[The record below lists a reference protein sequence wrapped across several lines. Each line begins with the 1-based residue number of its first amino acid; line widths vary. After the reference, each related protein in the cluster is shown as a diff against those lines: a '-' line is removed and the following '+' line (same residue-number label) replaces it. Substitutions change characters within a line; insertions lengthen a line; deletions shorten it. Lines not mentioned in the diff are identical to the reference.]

1 MTNSLDWAQL
11 EGDLRV
17 HLLSDFSDVLV
28 GREDD
33 QNGTRDVFLLPR
45 RLLTN
50 EEVLAICKEIAPI
63 IRARIPE
70 SADGWAA
77 AIGVQRLSGGVMG
90 IYRLGWRDHAD
101 EWTSYGQTNHADWV
115 ALSQRL
121 KAVLSAHGV
130 ERPEGKEGDFFLDDE
145 DNGLP
150 RLRLAIHRIE
160 FLTPELVA
168 DIQAALSDG
177 HADWC
182 VDVRLFLSLPD
193 QTPPEGIVIWADRI
207 VEQWRRARLKKKFGD
222 RLKL

>member
-1 MTNSLDWAQL
+1 MTNNLDWAQL
-11 EGDLRV
+11 EGELRA

-33 QNGTRDVFLLPR
+33 QNGTRDIFLLPK

-50 EEVLAICKEIAPI
+50 EEVLAVCKEIAPV
-63 IRARIPE
+63 IREKIPE
-70 SADGWAA
+70 RSDGWAA

-90 IYRLGWRDHAD
+90 IYHLGWTDHAD
-101 EWTSYGQTNHADWV
+101 EWKSYGQTIHADWV

-130 ERPEGKEGDFFLDDE
+130 EKPEGKEGDFFLDDE

-150 RLRLAIHRIE
+150 RLRLAIHRVE
-160 FLTPELVA
+160 FLTPELVG

-177 HADWC
+177 YANWC
-182 VDVRLFLSLPD
+182 VDVRLFLPFPD
-193 QTPPEGIVIWADRI
+193 RIPPEGIVIWADRI
-207 VEQWRRARLKKKFGD
+207 VEQWRWARLKRRLGD